1 MSSPEKIYEDIM
13 KDMLIKGQIDCCIND
28 VITKTNNDKYTS
40 IIDIKNIPTLILN
53 FTHIIDK
60 LSSIKFKN
68 VKTLE
73 TILDMLR
80 IYTLSK
86 INIPKNLDDFNY
98 AFKTCIRLVI
108 LKHKYK
114 TKHTC
119 FCIK

>member
-1 MSSPEKIYEDIM
+1 M

-68 VKTLE
+68 DKTLE
-73 TILDMLR
+73 TILDMLQ
-80 IYTLSK
+80 IYTL
-86 INIPKNLDDFNY
+86 
-98 AFKTCIRLVI
+98 
-108 LKHKYK
+108 
-114 TKHTC
+114 
-119 FCIK
+119 